1 MSQAAALSQPMSAR
15 RQLRL
20 AVMGELQAQI
30 AGVTILSP
38 GDWPT
43 PPEKLPALLVN
54 VPTESKQSLN
64 KGMAEF
70 TTTASIVIQGQ
81 AAAAT
86 AAQAQ
91 DAIEA
96 LAYQVENAILAS
108 YWITSL
114 VQQFASVHTEVEITA
129 DGSRQLAGFRMT
141 LGAEMFESFD
151 ATATPPTASTW
162 PPADPVLAPF
172 TETQIHLDT
181 TSPFDASGT
190 YANPPF
196 PGSVLPA
203 PRTSGPDGRDE
214 GALDIQ
220 LPQ

>member
-1 MSQAAALSQPMSAR
+1 MGLASQLSQPMAAR

-20 AVMGELQAQI
+20 AVVGELKAQV
-30 AGVTILSP
+30 AGVTIVSP

-54 VPTESKQSLN
+54 VPTESKQSIN
-64 KGMAEF
+64 KGEPEF

-81 AAAAT
+81 VAAAT
-86 AAQAQ
+86 AALAQ

-96 LAYQVENAILAS
+96 LIYQVENAVLTG
-108 YWITSL
+108 YWINAM
-114 VQQFASVHTEVEITA
+114 VQQFASVQTDVEITA
-129 DGSRQLAGFRMT
+129 DGSRQLAGFKMT
-141 LGAEMFESFD
+141 LAGEMFESFD
-151 ATATPPTASTW
+151 PTATPPTSSAW

-181 TSPFDASGT
+181 ANPFDPSGT

-196 PGSVLPA
+196 PGSVPPA